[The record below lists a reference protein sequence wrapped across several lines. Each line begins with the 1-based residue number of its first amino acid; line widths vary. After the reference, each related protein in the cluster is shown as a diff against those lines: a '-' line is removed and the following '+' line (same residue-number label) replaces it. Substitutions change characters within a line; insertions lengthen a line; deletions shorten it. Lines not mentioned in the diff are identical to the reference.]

1 MSWSLSLALTVLPE
15 SVMETRWFSTL
26 AAFVAINTVLYV
38 TLSVFKIM
46 PKLYVSDF
54 VKRHGR
60 RSETRSIHPDGEG
73 PPVDYEPEPGSL
85 AAKAVASQAALEGPS
100 TPDSRLE
107 AQA

>member
-1 MSWSLSLALTVLPE
+1 MNWTLLTALTVLPE

-46 PKLYVSDF
+46 PKLYVNDF

-60 RSETRSIHPDGEG
+60 RAETRSIHPDGEG
-73 PPVDYEPEPGSL
+73 PPDDYQPEPGSL
-85 AAKAVASQAALEGPS
+85 AAKAIASQGALERPPKTGG
-100 TPDSRLE
+100 RVG
-107 AQA
+107 AQD